1 MKILNQIMLVGNVAS
16 VPHFS
21 IDGRGRKFLR
31 FSFAVERFDLV
42 GQMRVCDFFAVSLLD
57 ALADLGCA
65 EIGQGSR
72 MFLSGFLA
80 NTDYGR
86 GAGKVFRTEVVVER
100 FWLLDFG

>member
-1 MKILNQIMLVGNVAS
+1 MLVGNVAS

-21 IDGRGRKFLR
+21 FDSKGRKCLR
-31 FSFAVERFDLV
+31 FSFAVERFDLF
-42 GQMRVCDFFAVSLLD
+42 GQMRVCDFFAMSLLD
-57 ALADLGCA
+57 DLADLGCA

-72 MFLSGFLA
+72 MFVSGFLA

-86 GAGKVFRTEVVVER
+86 GTGRVFRTEVVVER